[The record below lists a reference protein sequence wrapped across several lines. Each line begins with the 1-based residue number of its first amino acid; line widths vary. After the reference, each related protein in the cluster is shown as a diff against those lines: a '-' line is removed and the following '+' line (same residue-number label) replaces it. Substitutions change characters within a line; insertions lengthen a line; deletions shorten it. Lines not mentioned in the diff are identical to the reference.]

1 MRTTLTRR
9 TWMSSAAAVLGTAAL
24 RWRGITEQSL
34 AAKLYPLV
42 STLRNYHTTRNL
54 A

>member
-1 MRTTLTRR
+1 MRTMLTRR
-9 TWMSSAAAVLGTAAL
+9 TWMSSAAAVLGTAAFAGEESL
-24 RWRGITEQSL
+24 NSRWRPNYI
-34 AAKLYPLV
+34 PLV